1 MLYIIGKKSW
11 AFIPFVGWKIF
22 PEIKGV
28 TLNLELVHFLDTCL
42 FEKLGSAEHDSPGG
56 ALDSPSGRMVNKL
69 EISTTNKEK
78 KWHLGPVCLKLHL
91 TD

>member
-1 MLYIIGKKSW
+1 M
-11 AFIPFVGWKIF
+11 
-22 PEIKGV
+22 

-42 FEKLGSAEHDSPGG
+42 FEKLGSVEHDSPGGAGGGGG

-78 KWHLGPVCLKLHL
+78 KWHLGPVCLKLQL